1 MKKILFICYLI
12 FLPSHGMS
20 QPQLPPVSSPSGVV
34 LPPDLQNV
42 YQEAQTCEQ
51 TPWVY
56 SFSACDLII
65 KHWNNL
71 AALVSRHEQDL
82 ACYDYIVRF
91 NAQSPGPTLNP
102 PPGQT
107 YQSCQQ
113 MLYSR

>member
-20 QPQLPPVSSPSGVV
+20 QPQLPPVSSPSGFVV
-34 LPPDLQNV
+34 PPGIQNV

-56 SFSACDLII
+56 PFSVCDQII

-71 AALVSRHEQDL
+71 VVLVSRDELEQ
-82 ACYDYIVRF
+82 ACHDYIGR
-91 NAQSPGPTLNP
+91 QGPGSTLNP